1 MRIAFVLALLLM
13 LQSCGLFKNTT
24 RDMSHEQREL
34 QATAVSVTKGAKSI
48 IEDSAINISESRLR
62 QADRD
67 WRVYPRPGTTTT
79 IHPDGSISGDI
90 DSVVER
96 TLELTNEV
104 RDVAATAKRQLD
116 SLTSD
121 STFSEFV
128 IIEDTEKKKTRST
141 PDWKLYVFIS
151 LACVLI
157 WIIFKFVK

>member
-34 QATAVSVTKGAKSI
+34 QVTAMSVAKDGKSMS
-48 IEDSAINISESRLR
+48 EDRAINISESSAR

-79 IHPDGSISGDI
+79 IHSDGSISGDI

-104 RDVAATAKRQLD
+104 REVAATAKRQLD

-121 STFSEFV
+121 STFSELV
-128 IIEDTEKKKTRST
+128 AIEDTEKKKTRST
-141 PDWKLYVFIS
+141 PDWKLYLF
-151 LACVLI
+151 LAIVLVLV
-157 WIIFKFVK
+157 WVGFKLVK